1 MTLPE
6 DHRLKAALFAMLAVG
21 FAAAQDAIVKSIA
34 GSFPAYEAVMIRG
47 VIGGAVLAVMLA
59 ATSGFAALR
68 TPLFW
73 PLMGR
78 GLVLCSG
85 YYAFI
90 LSIAAMPI
98 ANGVAIYFTMPFF
111 VAVLAG
117 PYLGE
122 HVPFHRWLAMIA
134 GFAGVLIMV
143 RPGAGDFEPASI
155 LALYSALAYA
165 VGQMMGRRYA
175 QQVPPIAIAN
185 IQNAVYFIVSVLL
198 FVLFNMT
205 TMDLSFHK
213 SLAFLSRPAV
223 WPLLF
228 DFGLIAATGVMA
240 AFGSVLFTFAYKS
253 APSNFVAPFEYTAMI
268 WAVGYG
274 LVLFGDFP
282 DAAAWIGMGVVI
294 AAGLFMLWRDQRRAQ
309 TKPKVVCPKNNRT
322 RQTRRLPT

>member
-1 MTLPE
+1 VILPE
-6 DHRLKAALFAMLAVG
+6 DHRMKAALLAMLAVG
-21 FAAAQDAIVKSIA
+21 FAAAQDAIVKSLA

-47 VIGGAVLAVMLA
+47 VIGGAVLAIMLA
-59 ATSGFAALR
+59 MTDGFFSLR
-68 TPLFW
+68 TSLFW
-73 PLMGR
+73 PLVVR

-111 VAVLAG
+111 VAMLAG

-122 HVPFHRWLAMIA
+122 HVPIYRWLAMIA
-134 GFAGVLIMV
+134 GFIGVLVMV
-143 RPGAGDFEPASI
+143 RPGTDAFEPASF

-175 QQVPPIAIAN
+175 QVVPPIAIAN
-185 IQNAVYFIVSVLL
+185 IQNGVYFVVSMLL
-198 FVLFNMT
+198 FALFNAT
-205 TMDLSFHK
+205 TIDLSFHK

-223 WPLLF
+223 WPSLV

-282 DAAAWIGMGVVI
+282 DVITWMGMGVVI
-294 AAGLFMLWRDQRRAQ
+294 AAGLLMLWRDQQVAAHK
-309 TKPKVVCPKNNRT
+309 TG
-322 RQTRRLPT
+322 

>member
-1 MTLPE
+1 M
-6 DHRLKAALFAMLAVG
+6 KAALFAMLAVG
-21 FAAAQDAIVKSIA
+21 FAAAQDAIVKSLA

-59 ATSGFAALR
+59 VSDGFSALR
-68 TPLFW
+68 TPLFR
-73 PLMGR
+73 PLVVR

-111 VAVLAG
+111 VAMLAG

-122 HVPFHRWLAMIA
+122 HVPFYRWLAMIA
-134 GFAGVLIMV
+134 GFIGVIVMV
-143 RPGAGDFEPASI
+143 RPGTDAFEPASF

-175 QQVPPIAIAN
+175 QLVPPIAIAN
-185 IQNAVYFIVSVLL
+185 IQNAVYFVASVLL
-198 FVLFNMT
+198 FALFNAT
-205 TMDLSFHK
+205 TIDLSFHK

-223 WPLLF
+223 WPSLF
-228 DFGLIAATGVMA
+228 DFGLI
-240 AFGSVLFTFAYKS
+240 GSVLFTFAYKS

-268 WAVGYG
+268 WAVAYG

-282 DAAAWIGMGVVI
+282 DAITWMGMAVVI
-294 AAGLFMLWRDQRRAQ
+294 AAGLLMLWRDQQVTAQ
-309 TKPKVVCPKNNRT
+309 RT
-322 RQTRRLPT
+322 G